1 MNSLSIRIPKNNT
14 TRKNTVV
21 SPRSGFTT
29 PLTAKNVIVPLKNV
43 EAKIRNYTVKNYVN
57 SKNSAKK
64 YVQDFCS
71 KSLVNAV
78 RFSPKEK
85 MTEEEK
91 SYYLKSCDLAG
102 IARVTHTPNKGPIAA
117 SPSWA
122 SGIKRRFNA
131 PVGGKQAPPGYY
143 IRRPGSPPPPPP
155 STPTGRGGKRKTRKH
170 RKSRKATRKH

>member
-1 MNSLSIRIPKNNT
+1 MNSLTIRRPNNT
-14 TRKNTVV
+14 KRNNSMG
-21 SPRSGFTT
+21 SPKYSYS
-29 PLTAKNVIVPLKNV
+29 PLSPKNVIVPLKNV
-43 EAKIRNYTVKNYVN
+43 EAKTRNYTVKNYVN

-71 KSLVNAV
+71 KSLVNTI
-78 RFSPKEK
+78 RFSPPEEK
-85 MTEEEK
+85 KINAAEK

-143 IRRPGSPPPPPP
+143 VRRPGVPPPPPP
-155 STPTGRGGKRKTRKH
+155 STPTGQGGRRKTRKH
-170 RKSRKATRKH
+170 RKSRKATRRH